1 MRILICIYAIH
12 CGGQIMLEIKNDTPS
27 PKILVIGIGGGGN
40 NAINRMMQNSQ
51 FHVTYAAINTDIQ
64 VLENCLCETKLQI
77 GKKLTSGYGAG
88 SDPLI
93 GAASAEE
100 SEAEIETLIE
110 GANMVILTCGMGGGT
125 GTGAIPIIAKQCK
138 DAGILTVAVVTKP
151 FTFEGLP
158 KASIAETGLENLQ
171 KNVDT
176 LLIIPNDKL
185 LNIANKPFYL
195 EDAFLM
201 ADNVLKYTIE
211 GITNIIFNKGT
222 INLDFNDLKTILG
235 NKGLGHLGIG
245 TVDTD
250 GSIME
255 AVKIAINSPLLE
267 TNIAGASHILLNSSG
282 KVNLLELNEAINYIQ
297 EIVGKNVNIL
307 WGTVMDTAN
316 EGQIIVTLI
325 ATGLKSPEKKSE
337 NIINTP
343 PVRQPFDKN
352 KKIHF
357 QNEPITLHKLAPI
370 HVPEFLQKK

>member
-1 MRILICIYAIH
+1 
-12 CGGQIMLEIKNDTPS
+12 MLEIKTETTPS
-27 PKILVIGIGGGGN
+27 PKILVIGVGGGGN
-40 NAINRMMQNSQ
+40 NAINRMIGNSQ

-64 VLENCLCETKLQI
+64 VLESCLCEIKLQI

-100 SEAEIETLIE
+100 SEAEIASLIE

-125 GTGAIPIIAKQCK
+125 GTGAVSVIAQQCRN
-138 DAGILTVAVVTKP
+138 AGILTVAVVTKP
-151 FTFEGLP
+151 FSFEGLP

-176 LLIIPNDKL
+176 LLVIPNDKL
-185 LNIANKPFYL
+185 LNMANKPFYL
-195 EDAFLM
+195 EDAFLI

-222 INLDFNDLKTILG
+222 INLDFNDLKTTLG

-245 TVDTD
+245 TVDAD

-255 AVKIAINSPLLE
+255 AVKSAVNSPLLE

-282 KVNLLELNEAINYIQ
+282 KVNILELNEAVNYIQ

-307 WGTVMDTAN
+307 WGTVMDAAN
-316 EGQIIVTLI
+316 EGQIVVTLI
-325 ATGLKSPEKKSE
+325 ATGLKSAEKKAE
-337 NIINTP
+337 KEILLDVP
-343 PVRQPFDKN
+343 PLKQSFDKN

-357 QNEPITLHKLAPI
+357 QTEPLSFHKLNSI
-370 HVPEFLQKK
+370 NVPEFLQKK